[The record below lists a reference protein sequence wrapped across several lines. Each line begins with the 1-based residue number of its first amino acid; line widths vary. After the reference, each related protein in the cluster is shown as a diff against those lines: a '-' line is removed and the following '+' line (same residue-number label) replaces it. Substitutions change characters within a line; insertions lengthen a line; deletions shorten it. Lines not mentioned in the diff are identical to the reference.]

1 MYRKTAVFNGIQKHM
16 KPLREYPNGKT
27 FSHLQNDIFCHFDF
41 CHNRR
46 NDLADSPCW
55 SVLDFWKINLEKSSS
70 KNWIYSLFRTW
81 FLLPVQPAQTNFE
94 IDFCRLKI
102 QFVKLDFFN
111 LLFQSSSTD
120 QQGDCLVKMKK
131 SWPI

>member
-46 NDLADSPCW
+46 NDLP
-55 SVLDFWKINLEKSSS
+55 
-70 KNWIYSLFRTW
+70 
-81 FLLPVQPAQTNFE
+81 
-94 IDFCRLKI
+94 
-102 QFVKLDFFN
+102 
-111 LLFQSSSTD
+111 
-120 QQGDCLVKMKK
+120 DCLVKKQEMKK
-131 SWPI
+131 VDPFKRIAVHTALQPTHTVFSLLPEN